1 MTKKRIELDTQAYIT
16 LAYLSTVAVGM
27 MFDYKYYREY
37 GINIFEYADILD
49 FLLAPV
55 KNLEVIAF
63 VAITAFFIFLGFWAD
78 NLWQKK
84 SPKSYSRM
92 NFGISVETIRRYRPI
107 IIIFSSVAYLI
118 FVSEIYGEKMY
129 ERFEV
134 NPRHIEITYE
144 SGAKVIQGKFIGKN
158 STYIFLQ
165 SEDEAIKAVPIAS
178 DVQEI
183 VISRP

>member
-1 MTKKRIELDTQAYIT
+1 MSNQRFKFDTQAYIT

-63 VAITAFFIFLGFWAD
+63 VGITMFFVFLGWWLD
-78 NLWQKK
+78 NLWQNK
-84 SPKSYSRM
+84 SPKTYKRM
-92 NFGISVETIRRYRPI
+92 NFGISVETVRRYRPF
-107 IIIFSSVAYLI
+107 IIIFSLVAYLI
-118 FVSEIYGEKMY
+118 FVSEIYGDKMY

-134 NPRHIEITYE
+134 NPRQIEITYE
-144 SGAKVIQGKFIGKN
+144 SGGKVIKGKFIGKN
-158 STYIFLQ
+158 STYVFLQ
-165 SEDEAIKAVPIAS
+165 SDDEAIKAIPIAS

-183 VISRP
+183 VIARP